1 MNPFLD
7 RLRRYLRI
15 AGEAL
20 ALAWKATLRWLSVPV
35 NLCLAVL
42 GLTFVVSLGAWTF
55 GESFEQAVLFFPDA
69 KGGLH
74 GELRDVPHS
83 WSRESRAGMIAS
95 EFLLG
100 PAKSS
105 LLPGFPPGT
114 RVETALY
121 RRGRLFLD
129 ISATA
134 ALVPAGQPGAVK
146 TGIAALE
153 RSLKAALPGLKR
165 LSLTIGG
172 QEPYAVGLKAEGGK
186 GIKKTGK

>member
-1 MNPFLD
+1 MNPLLD

-20 ALAWKATLRWLSVPV
+20 AVAWKLTLRWLAIPV
-35 NLCLAVL
+35 NLCLAIL
-42 GLTFVVSLGAWTF
+42 GLAFVVSLSSWTF

-69 KGGLH
+69 RGSLH

-83 WSRESRAGMIAS
+83 WGSEARAGMIAS

-100 PAKSS
+100 PAQAS
-105 LLPGFPPGT
+105 LLPAFPPGT
-114 RVETALY
+114 RVESALY

-146 TGIAALE
+146 IGIAALE
-153 RSLKAALPGLKR
+153 RSLKAAMPGLKR